1 MVAAKA
7 VQQQANAS
15 ASAQPPLARTVAFFG
30 HDWTESTVV
39 KRINA
44 FQAHGTR
51 VIGFMFRRAQR
62 TAPAGAA
69 WENVDLGTTVD
80 RHYLLRLAKLA
91 SGLLKI
97 LRHRAALRQAQ
108 IYYARNIDM
117 LLLALTA
124 RALIGSR
131 APVVYEVLDVQ
142 RVFVG
147 SGLVSRA
154 FRAAERL
161 LMARAALL
169 VVSSPAFISE
179 YFVPCQNY
187 SGRWRLIENKVS
199 AAQALPAATGTQR
212 SKTADP
218 PWVIGWFGTLRCLR
232 SLEILS
238 RIADAGQGK
247 VIVHVRGLPSQED
260 LTLEQIEAACDG
272 RSNLVYGGPYRSPQ
286 DLPAIYGPVHL
297 AWCIDYLDAGGNSDW
312 LLPNR
317 VYEGGLMGCLALARR
332 GTATADMVD
341 RVGLGW
347 SFEEPLEASIGEFI
361 AHLTAGTLE
370 DAQHRLE
377 AVPRSTFVDLTDTR
391 DLLDEMDS
399 LCDPRSGA
407 RSVTT
412 SF

>member
-1 MVAAKA
+1 MVSAKA
-7 VQQQANAS
+7 GRQEADAS
-15 ASAQPPLARTVAFFG
+15 APAPSSPARTVAFFG

-39 KRINA
+39 KRVKA

-51 VIGFMFRRAQR
+51 VIGFMFRRVQR

-91 SGLLKI
+91 AGLVKI

-108 IYYARNIDM
+108 VCYARNIDM
-117 LLLALTA
+117 LLLAVMS
-124 RALIGSR
+124 RALVGSR

-147 SGLVSRA
+147 SGLVGRA
-154 FRAAERL
+154 FRAAERF

-169 VVSSPAFISE
+169 VVSSPAFMSE
-179 YFVPCQNY
+179 YFVPYQRY

-199 AAQALPAATGTQR
+199 AAQAVPAASEASR
-212 SKTADP
+212 SKAPGP
-218 PWVIGWFGTLRCLR
+218 PWAIGWFGTLRCAR
-232 SLEILS
+232 SLEILR

-247 VIVHVRGLPSQED
+247 VIVHIRGLPSQED
-260 LTLEQIEAACDG
+260 LTVDQIEAACAG
-272 RSNLVYGGPYRSPQ
+272 RSNMLYGGPYRSAQ
-286 DLPAIYGPVHL
+286 DLAAIYGPVHV

-317 VYEGGLMGCLALARR
+317 VYEGGLMGCLALARK

-341 RVGLGW
+341 RLGLGW
-347 SFEEPLEASIGEFI
+347 SFEEPLEASVSRF
-361 AHLTAGTLE
+361 LTYLTSDTFQ
-370 DAQHRLE
+370 DAQRRLE
-377 AVPRSTFVDLTDTR
+377 AMPRSTFVDLTDTR
-391 DLLDEMDS
+391 DLLAEMDS
-399 LCDPRSGA
+399 L
-407 RSVTT
+407 
-412 SF
+412 